1 MCSPHTTDCAAH
13 ATRPPES
20 VVYRTGCPE
29 KRTIESSTGLGRHP
43 KSPSIGGSH
52 QQDQSNDAQR
62 SYFWWFL
69 PHGQISPHHAHNLLI
84 LPAQV
89 ADDGDM
95 DGIPVVCME
104 ALANRRPVLS
114 TTLSGIPELV
124 NNEVGWLLD
133 HSTVDGIQKI
143 LRALTSHLADL
154 RDKGEQGPKTL
165 IAGGFTYDQQSE
177 ALIKWFNNV
186 TVSCQLNGDIGLN
199 DYYR

>member
-1 MCSPHTTDCAAH
+1 
-13 ATRPPES
+13 
-20 VVYRTGCPE
+20 
-29 KRTIESSTGLGRHP
+29 
-43 KSPSIGGSH
+43 
-52 QQDQSNDAQR
+52 
-62 SYFWWFL
+62 
-69 PHGQISPHHAHNLLI
+69 
-84 LPAQV
+84 
-89 ADDGDM
+89 M

-186 TVSCQLNGDIGLN
+186 TVSCQFE
-199 DYYR
+199 R